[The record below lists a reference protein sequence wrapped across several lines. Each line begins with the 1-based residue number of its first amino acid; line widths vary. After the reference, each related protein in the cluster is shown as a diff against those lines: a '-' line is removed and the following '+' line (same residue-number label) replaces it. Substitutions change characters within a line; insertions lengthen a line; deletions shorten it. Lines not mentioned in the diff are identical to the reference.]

1 MENKVLSY
9 ERRFQAMRD
18 RGNKFVEEYG
28 ITISSK
34 YHVPAS
40 KSQINLITSL
50 DMQQLLA
57 IGREIDSIIAE
68 FEKIKKKA
76 EEAGLMQTTGDD
88 YYFPL
93 GRD

>member
-9 ERRFQAMRD
+9 ERRFQAMRE
-18 RGNKFVEEYG
+18 RGHKFIEEYG
-28 ITISSK
+28 ITLSSK

-57 IGREIDSIIAE
+57 IGRELDNIMIE
-68 FEKIKKKA
+68 FERIKKKA
-76 EEAGLMQTTGDD
+76 EDAGLMQVTEDD